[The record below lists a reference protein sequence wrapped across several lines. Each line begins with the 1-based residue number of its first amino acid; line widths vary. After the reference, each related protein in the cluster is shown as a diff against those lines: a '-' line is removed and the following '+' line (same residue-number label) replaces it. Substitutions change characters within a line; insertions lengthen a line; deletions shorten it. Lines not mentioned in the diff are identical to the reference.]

1 MVTGALVL
9 SGGESTRWGGYP
21 KALLDAGG
29 RPAVQRIAEVCLSQ
43 GLHPVTVV
51 VGPHRGPVA
60 HALKELPVEIVSAE
74 RWWQGRT
81 ASIQAGL
88 AAIPEDRD
96 VLFWPVDHPFVRAS
110 TVETL
115 RHVAGTDLLGIWF
128 LPAYHE
134 RGGHP
139 VLWRAP
145 VRRDI
150 LELRPDAPLRSLLPE
165 FGPQVRRVDVE
176 DPGVVGNVDTIEQYN
191 AARDA
196 YLAAGGD

>member
-1 MVTGALVL
+1 MVIGALVL

-29 RPAVQRIAEVCLSQ
+29 RPAVQRIAEICLAQ
-43 GLHPVTVV
+43 GLDPVAVV
-51 VGPHRGPVA
+51 VGPHKGPVA
-60 HALKELPVEIVSAE
+60 HLLKELPVEIVDAE

-88 AAIPEDRD
+88 EAIPDDRD
-96 VLFWPVDHPFVRAS
+96 VLFWPVDHPFVRAN
-110 TVETL
+110 TVATL
-115 RHVAGTDLLGIWF
+115 RRVAETDLLGIWF

-134 RGGHP
+134 HGGHP

-145 VRRDI
+145 VRRDV

-165 FGPQVRRVDVE
+165 FGPQVRRVDVD
-176 DPGVVGNVDTIEQYN
+176 DPGVIANVDTIDEYN
-191 AARDA
+191 DARRTF
-196 YLAAGGD
+196 LAAGGD